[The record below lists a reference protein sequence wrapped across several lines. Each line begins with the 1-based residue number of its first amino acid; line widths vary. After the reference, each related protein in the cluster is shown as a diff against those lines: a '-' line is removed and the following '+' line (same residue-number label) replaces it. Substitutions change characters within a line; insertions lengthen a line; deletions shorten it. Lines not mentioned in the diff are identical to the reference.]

1 MPKPICDFCSS
12 PDVAFVYP
20 ARTFA
25 AYVFDGIVGESVGDW
40 AACPTCH
47 GLIELDRKADLVERS
62 LLTLLE
68 REPEMKVAE
77 CELRSQ
83 ISSFHVLFMQNRAG
97 AAISV
102 QKCETDRSERSRSFT
117 SS

>member
-40 AACPTCH
+40 AACPNCH
-47 GLIELDRKADLVERS
+47 GLIESDRQADLVERS
-62 LLTLLE
+62 LVTLLE
-68 REPEMKVAE
+68 RQPEMKFAE
-77 CELRSQ
+77 VELRDQ
-83 ISSFHVLFMQNRAG
+83 IRSFHVMFFCNRVGSAMSI
-97 AAISV
+97 A
-102 QKCETDRSERSRSFT
+102 
-117 SS
+117 

>member
-47 GLIELDRKADLVERS
+47 ELIESDRQTELIERS
-62 LLTLLE
+62 LVTLLE
-68 REPEMKVAE
+68 RNPDMKLAE
-77 CELRSQ
+77 HELRDH
-83 ISSFHVLFMQNRAG
+83 IRSFHIAFFQHRAG
-97 AAISV
+97 RAMTIA
-102 QKCETDRSERSRSFT
+102 
-117 SS
+117 

>member
-1 MPKPICDFCSS
+1 MSKPICDFCSS

-47 GLIELDRKADLVERS
+47 GLIESDRRADLVERS
-62 LLTLLE
+62 LVTLLE
-68 REPEMKVAE
+68 RQPEMKCAE
-77 CELRSQ
+77 AELRHQ
-83 ISSFHVLFMQNRAG
+83 IRSFHLSFFRNRVGLAM
-97 AAISV
+97 SLP
-102 QKCETDRSERSRSFT
+102 
-117 SS
+117 

>member
-25 AYVFDGIVGESVGDW
+25 AYVFGGIVGESVGDW

-47 GLIELDRKADLVERS
+47 GLIESDRQADLVERS
-62 LLTLLE
+62 LVTLLE
-68 REPEMKVAE
+68 RQPEMKSAE
-77 CELRSQ
+77 VELRDQ
-83 ISSFHVLFMQNRAG
+83 IRSFHVLFFMNRVGLAMTI
-97 AAISV
+97 A
-102 QKCETDRSERSRSFT
+102 
-117 SS
+117 